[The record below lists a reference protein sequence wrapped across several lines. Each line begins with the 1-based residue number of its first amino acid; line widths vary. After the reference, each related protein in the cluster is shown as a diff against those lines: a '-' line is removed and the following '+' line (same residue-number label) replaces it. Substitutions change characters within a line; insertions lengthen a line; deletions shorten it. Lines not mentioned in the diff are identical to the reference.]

1 MKSLIASF
9 IIFALV
15 TVALFAGGTWISQK
29 TEMLHTALCQF
40 PRDTKG
46 DPDVYGIAMKDA
58 HNIWKDMRRCM
69 EMTVPRRLLDPLD
82 RALQGIE
89 AGWLCDDDALYRRSL
104 AEALTA
110 TEQLRAYEGI
120 SLSAILYDQPSA
132 QRISSATL
140 CARAEYPLSEG
151 WMPSGLM
158 YSSSL
163 PAITEYRSFT
173 RMPRDCISA
182 VAASL

>member
-1 MKSLIASF
+1 MKTLIASL

-15 TVALFAGGTWISQK
+15 TVALFAGGAWISNK
-29 TEMLHTALCQF
+29 TETLHTALCHL

-46 DPDVYGIAMKDA
+46 DPEAYGIAIKDA
-58 HNIWKDMRRCM
+58 HNIWKDMRRCI
-69 EMTVPRRLLDPLD
+69 ELTVPRRLLDPLD

-110 TEQLRAYEGI
+110 TEQLRAYEGV
-120 SLSAILYDQPSA
+120 SLSAILENQPSA
-132 QRISSATL
+132 RRISSATL
-140 CARAEYPLSEG
+140 WARAEYPLSEG
-151 WMPSGLM
+151 WIPSGLM

-163 PAITEYRSFT
+163 PAITEYRSLT
-173 RMPRDCISA
+173 RIPRDCISA